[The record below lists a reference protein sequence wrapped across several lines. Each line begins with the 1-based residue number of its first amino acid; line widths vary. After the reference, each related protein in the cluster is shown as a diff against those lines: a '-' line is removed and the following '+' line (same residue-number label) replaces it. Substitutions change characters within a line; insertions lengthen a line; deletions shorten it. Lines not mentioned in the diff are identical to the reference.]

1 MSHDLGTTPII
12 ADLKGRRVLVTGGS
26 AGIGKATAL
35 AFDKNGC
42 KVAILGRRK
51 ERLDAVVEKMQH
63 GLSVVADL
71 TGGDAEMQRAVQE
84 VIKAFGGLDIIVNSG
99 GVTTEEMSGKTEA
112 AFLSAIKLHVTGNLA
127 LIRAAEEELIKNKG
141 AVVNVS
147 SVGAIMPISSPT
159 MTSYGVAKAA
169 QDTLTKN
176 LAFEFATKGVRVN
189 SVLPAAIETE
199 VFEQM
204 AEKQGKPLSELMAH
218 MAGFHAM
225 KRVGQPEEIA
235 APIVFLASNAASFIT
250 GQNLAID
257 GGCLMGYWMNAQPFN
272 PEG

>member
-1 MSHDLGTTPII
+1 MTNDIGTTPII
-12 ADLKGRRVLVTGGS
+12 ADLQGRRVLVTGGS

-51 ERLDAVVEKMQH
+51 ERLDAVASQMKH

-71 TGGDAEMQRAVQE
+71 TKGDAEMQRAVRE
-84 VIKAFGGLDIIVNSG
+84 TIDAFGGLDIIVNSG
-99 GVTTEEMSGKTEA
+99 GVITEEMSGTGEEA
-112 AFLSAIKLHVTGNLA
+112 FISAIKLHVTANLA
-127 LIRAAEEELIKNKG
+127 IIRAAEEELIKNKG
-141 AVVNVS
+141 AVINVS
-147 SVGAIMPISSPT
+147 SVGALVPMSPN
-159 MTSYGVAKAA
+159 MASYGVAKAA
-169 QDTLTKN
+169 QDQLTKN

-189 SVLPAAIETE
+189 SVLPAAIQTE

-204 AEKQGKPLSELMAH
+204 AEKQGKPLSELMDH
-218 MAGFHAM
+218 MAGMHAM

-257 GGCLMGYWMNAQPFN
+257 GGCLMGYWLNSQPFN
-272 PEG
+272 SE